1 MKTIRKGDHGPEVET
16 LQGLLNSHGHE
27 LSIDGNFG
35 PVTESAVISFQA
47 LPALVAD
54 GVVGVNTWTALK
66 DKGDSAPSQNTVNL
80 LIVRDTFTDN
90 STIGKLFLNGK
101 EFCHTLELGDKDNQR
116 RVSCIP
122 TGIYKVLIRPGT
134 ESAKYTYDHLHV
146 QDVPDRDYILF
157 HVANYPKDIL
167 GCIGVGSTRAVDF
180 VGNSTKTFDKL
191 MTEVKKYNDINLE
204 IR

>member
-1 MKTIRKGDHGPEVET
+1 MTTIRKGDKGPEVET
-16 LQGLLNSHGHE
+16 LQGLLNSHGQKIA
-27 LSIDGNFG
+27 IDGDFG
-35 PVTESAVISFQA
+35 SITEKAVISFQNVSS
-47 LPALVAD
+47 LVTD
-54 GVVGVNTWTALK
+54 GVVGPNTWQALK
-66 DKGDSAPSQNTVNL
+66 DKGAASDENTVNL
-80 LIVRDTFTDN
+80 LIVRDTFTEN
-90 STIGKLFLNGK
+90 STIGNLYLNGE
-101 EFCHTLELGDKDNQR
+101 EFCFTLELPDKDNQR

-134 ESAKYTYDHLHV
+134 ESPKYKYDHLHV
-146 QDVPDRDYILF
+146 QDVPNRDYILV

-167 GCIGVGSTRAVDF
+167 GCIGVGSTKALDF